1 MAYSTLKMFKAS
13 LVEQVMADLAEHGPS
28 TVNTIVERVG
38 DEQCVF
44 FALQEL
50 LQSGRIEESDAD
62 HHPSLE
68 DEPSTTMVRFSLT

>member
-1 MAYSTLKMFKAS
+1 M
-13 LVEQVMADLAEHGPS
+13 EQVKADLAEHGPS
-28 TVNTIVERVG
+28 TVNAIVERVG

-44 FALQEL
+44 FALEEL
-50 LQSGRIEESDAD
+50 LQSGRIEESDSE